1 MKSKRTIA
9 SLMLL
14 ALCMAPGLASAQGRG
29 HMGGSVAG
37 MGGGMGGAHMGAG
50 MGAGMG
56 SGPAT
61 MRGAGSTAT
70 AGSPANMHANVNSS
84 ASARANTMSKS
95 QPSVALSNN
104 TRLASRTQALLPAG
118 ETVKQASAGF
128 KNTGQ
133 FLAAV
138 HVSHNLGI
146 PFDQLKARTTGP
158 QRVSLGKAIHEL
170 RGNANAKVQEKKA
183 KAQARADLE
192 AQASKNGGRG

>member
-1 MKSKRTIA
+1 MKQKQKKTMT

-14 ALCMAPGLASAQGRG
+14 VLCVAIGPLSAQGRG
-29 HMGGSVAG
+29 HMGGSV
-37 MGGGMGGAHMGAG
+37 GGMGGAHMGAG

-56 SGPAT
+56 SEAST
-61 MRGAGSTAT
+61 MR
-70 AGSPANMHANVNSS
+70 AGSPTT
-84 ASARANTMSKS
+84 ARANTMSKS
-95 QPSVALSNN
+95 QPSVALANN

-170 RGNANAKVQEKKA
+170 RANTNAKAQEKKA